1 MSRSLSPRRVKS
13 DTEAFDTPT
22 KRNSKKDDAILTP
35 KSVKNAV
42 KEKVTPGKDKDIK
55 DKETVLTPSFIEA
68 LTNSLNHSLSNY
80 LLTCFFIDIDTSSK
94 VYYCINTTAI

>member
-13 DTEAFDTPT
+13 DTEVFDTPT

-35 KSVKNAV
+35 KSVKNVV

-80 LLTCFFIDIDTSSK
+80 LLLHRH
-94 VYYCINTTAI
+94 